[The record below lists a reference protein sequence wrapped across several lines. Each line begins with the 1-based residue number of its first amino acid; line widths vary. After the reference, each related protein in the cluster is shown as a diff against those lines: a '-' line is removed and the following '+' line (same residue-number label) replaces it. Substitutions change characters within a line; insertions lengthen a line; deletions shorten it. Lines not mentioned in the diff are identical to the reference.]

1 MNLAQALKEHALEH
15 ALEQRLRSGLS
26 FSFRSCYGC
35 WPRVIGF
42 DRAACEI
49 LLFCF
54 HVFYSLP
61 DTPLAHQRIAR
72 ALDRWVARFPDRL
85 VAGRRTKEE
94 EGRRRKD
101 ICLYFMFQ
109 NYFPFMMTQVSPPLM
124 ITKNIFVPSWLQKC
138 VVCSFLIAKGFFV
151 HSLPETQTVYD

>member
-1 MNLAQALKEHALEH
+1 MEEGEYIFKTSLYNLILHLNLDEAMPGVRRVHVHAEEHVH
-15 ALEQRLRSGLS
+15 EQRLRSGLS

-54 HVFYSLP
+54 HVFYSFP

-72 ALDRWVARFPDRL
+72 ALDR
-85 VAGRRTKEE
+85 
-94 EGRRRKD
+94 
-101 ICLYFMFQ
+101 
-109 NYFPFMMTQVSPPLM
+109 
-124 ITKNIFVPSWLQKC
+124 
-138 VVCSFLIAKGFFV
+138 
-151 HSLPETQTVYD
+151 